1 MRRRLWLWYLG
12 AAVLGGLGY
21 YFFPPLAKSGPFF
34 NVLGLSSVAAIVV
47 GVRLHRPASKLPWV
61 LFALGLFLFISG
73 DFITYNYNKLFGH
86 DIPFPSIGDVAYL
99 AVYPCLILGI
109 LVLIKR
115 RSPGRDRD
123 SLLDSL
129 IITIGAGLYSW
140 VFLMAPYAHDH
151 TLTPLVKMVSI
162 AYPLMDLLVLA
173 VVVRLVVGGGRRE
186 PSFYLLLF
194 GALALLVT
202 DAAYG
207 AIQLSGVIYQN
218 GGPLEAGWLAFY
230 VLWGAA
236 ALHPSM
242 RTMDEPVPVSIPK
255 HPKRRLA
262 ALFFASLVCPFVNI
276 LQGFRGQLLDPGMVS
291 VCSAALFT
299 LVFIRMNRL
308 MVDVTKYRKTENQLR
323 ATEQKYRN
331 LVERLPAIVY
341 SAEFGEDG
349 GWVYVS
355 PQIESILGYSPEEWM
370 SQPLLWGERVHPE
383 DLPAALADEER
394 VLRTGAQL
402 LCEYRILAKDG
413 RTVWIRDEAQPLFD
427 DQGRA
432 TLLQGV
438 MFDVSAA
445 KVAELTLRRALEK
458 EQQAAGELRELHE
471 MKNSFLHAVSH
482 DLRTPLTAVLGSSL
496 TLSNPDVQ
504 LTEEEGAGLL
514 QSITNN
520 AKKLERLLTDLLDVD
535 RLSRGVVEP
544 KRKRVDVRELIDRVL
559 AECNLDR
566 HELEIDVAPLTADVD
581 PGQVE
586 RIVEN
591 LVANAVRYSPPGSRI
606 VVRCAEAEDGILLSV
621 DDSGAGVPPE
631 LRESIFEPF
640 QQGAQRVAHSPG
652 VGIGLSLVAR
662 FASLHGGSAWVEDA
676 DVGGASF
683 KVFLPCTVETAERIP
698 EPASGRSDPVGRGPV
713 QVRAEVGP

>member
-1 MRRRLWLWYLG
+1 MRRWLWLVYLA
-12 AAVLGGLGY
+12 AAVLGGLAY

-34 NVLGLSSVAAIVV
+34 NILGLSSVAAIVL
-47 GVRLHRPASKLPWV
+47 GIRLHRPASKLPWV
-61 LFALGLFLFISG
+61 LFAVGLFLFIFG
-73 DFITYNYNKLFGH
+73 DFITYNYTRLFGH
-86 DIPFPSIGDVAYL
+86 DIPFPSVGDVAYL
-99 AVYPCLILGI
+99 AVYPCLIAGI
-109 LVLIKR
+109 LILIKR

-151 TLTPLVKMVSI
+151 TLSPLVKVVSI
-162 AYPLMDLLVLA
+162 AYPMMDLLLLA
-173 VVVRLVVGGGRRE
+173 VVARLVVGGGRRE
-186 PSFYLLLF
+186 PAFYLLMF
-194 GALALLVT
+194 AAVALLVT

-242 RTMDEPVPVSIPK
+242 RTMDEPVQIHVPK

-262 ALFFASLVCPFVNI
+262 ALLVASLMCPFVNI
-276 LQGFRGQLLDPGMVS
+276 LQGFRGTLLDPAMVS
-291 VCSAALFT
+291 VCSAALFL

-308 MVDVTKYRKTENQLR
+308 MVDVTKYRKTESQLR
-323 ATEQKYRN
+323 ETEQKYRN

-355 PQIESILGYSPEEWM
+355 PQIESILGYSPEEWT
-370 SQPLLWGERVHPE
+370 SQPLLWGERVHPD

-413 RTVWIRDEAQPLFD
+413 RTVWIRDEAQPLYD
-427 DQGRA
+427 DEGRA

-438 MFDVSAA
+438 MYDVSAA
-445 KVAELTLRRALEK
+445 KLAELTLRRALEK
-458 EQQAAGELRELHE
+458 EQQAASELRELHE

-482 DLRTPLTAVLGSSL
+482 DLRTPLTSVLGSAL
-496 TLSNPDVQ
+496 TLNNPD
-504 LTEEEGAGLL
+504 LELSEEDSADLL

-520 AKKLERLLTDLLDVD
+520 ARKLERLLTDLLDVD

-544 KRKRVDVRELIDRVL
+544 QRKRVDVRELIDRVL
-559 AECNLDR
+559 AECNLD
-566 HELEIDVAPLTADVD
+566 HHALEVDVAPLTADVD
-581 PGQVE
+581 PGHVE

-591 LVANAVRYSPPGSRI
+591 LVSNAVRYSPQGSRI
-606 VVRCAEAEDGILLSV
+606 VVGCAETDGGILLSV
-621 DDSGAGVPPE
+621 DDSGAGVPAD

-640 QQGAQRVAHSPG
+640 QQGDQRVAHSPG

-662 FASLHGGSAWVEDA
+662 FASLHGGKAWVEEA

-683 KVFLPCTVETAERIP
+683 KVLLPCTVETAGVIHEPTPERSH
-698 EPASGRSDPVGRGPV
+698 PAGHGPV
-713 QVRAEVGP
+713 QVGSEVGP